1 MQRAPFDAALAKES
15 AQVIGTVGRLPW
27 AAFVLGTESGANTK
41 AKAEI
46 WGDPGKF
53 SAAQDR
59 LKATLPKLV
68 AAADTGDKATLKAA
82 FGETAGA
89 CKNCHDSFRAR

>member
-1 MQRAPFDAALAKES
+1 MRALILASLVLLASSAHAADPAP
-15 AQVIGTVGRLPW
+15 AI
-27 AAFVLGTESGANTK
+27 AK